1 MNAVWADSGGGVRL
15 RGLVEWDEYGE
26 VSRSLNDAPRWN
38 GKSRI
43 HTLDGLGTLEGRN
56 MATVLRV
63 SKRHPEQ
70 GSVTRTRKNGEP
82 IERRKG

>member
-1 MNAVWADSGGGVRL
+1 MQFGQIQVVECDFGGWSNGMNM
-15 RGLVEWDEYGE
+15 EE
-26 VSRSLNDAPRWN
+26 VSRSLNDAPHWN

-56 MATVLRV
+56 MVTVLRV